1 MPMRKR
7 ISEHMDD
14 LNPMGGADDKVRSQ
28 RRSDLRE
35 YLMLG
40 SLATVVGIIVG
51 LASLAFRGLISLMHN
66 VFFLGEMSFR
76 YDAYQHSVFNFGWLV
91 FLVPAVGGL
100 IVGIIVKYGAPE
112 AKGHGVPEVMFSVL
126 KKKARIKPRVGI
138 TKAIASAVTIGS
150 GGSAGREGPMIQIGA
165 SGGSAIGQ
173 ALGLSD
179 EKMRILVGCGTA
191 AGIAATFNAP
201 IAGVV
206 FALELI
212 LLEFKTKSFVPM
224 VVSSVVATVIAH
236 LFIGA
241 ETAYPIRGI
250 AEIYVLRS
258 PYELLLYLLLGVIAG
273 LAALFF
279 MRFFYKIE
287 DFFEALKVKDYTK
300 PMLGG
305 LLLGI
310 MGLLMFQVFNGY
322 FIFGTGY
329 GTAMPALMS
338 EDISNGLYAGLQLA
352 LFALLLMFLKMLAT
366 ALTLGSGGSGGVFAP
381 SLWIGAMLGA
391 SFGIFANL
399 AFPGIAAPFGA
410 YALVG
415 MAAFFA
421 GASRATLTA
430 IIILFEMT
438 STYEII
444 LPLMFACVVAD
455 AVSRVLSRDTIYTI
469 KMRRKGVNYS
479 YDREINFL
487 ETSSVADAMVKD
499 VECVTGDMT
508 LGQVSDRILLT
519 GYQGFPYMDD
529 SGRLCGIITHSDVK
543 DAIKRGFEKDT
554 PFSRIK
560 IPCDPDIA
568 YPDESLQAVLDR
580 MAEKD
585 YGHIPVVDRDD
596 PAKLVGFLTRK
607 DIIHVYQIRAKDK
620 EDRWK

>member
-1 MPMRKR
+1 MPISDR
-7 ISEHMDD
+7 ITKHVSD
-14 LNPMGGADDKVRSQ
+14 LNPMGGASETVKKQ
-28 RRSDLRE
+28 RRSDVKE

-40 SLATVVGIIVG
+40 SLAMAVGIIVG
-51 LASLAFRGLISLMHN
+51 LASLAFRALISLMHN
-66 VFFLGEMSFR
+66 VFFLGELSFR
-76 YDAYQHSVFNFGWLV
+76 YDAYQHAFFNFGWLV
-91 FLVPAVGGL
+91 FLVPAIGGL
-100 IVGIIVKYGAPE
+100 IVGIVVKYGAAE
-112 AKGHGVPEVMFSVL
+112 AKGHGVPEVMLSVL
-126 KKKARIKPRVGI
+126 RKKGRINPRVGV
-138 TKAIASAVTIGS
+138 TKAIASAITIGS

-165 SGGSAIGQ
+165 SGGSAIAQ
-173 ALGLSD
+173 MLGLSD
-179 EKMRILVGCGTA
+179 EKVRILVGCGTA

-212 LLEFKTKSFVPM
+212 LLEFKTKSFVPL
-224 VVSSVVATVIAH
+224 VVSSVVATIIAH

-241 ETAYPIRGI
+241 EAAYPIREI
-250 AEIYVLRS
+250 AEIYILRS
-258 PYELLLYLLLGVIAG
+258 PYELPLYLLLGVIAG

-279 MRFFYKIE
+279 VKFFYKVE
-287 DFFEALKVKDYTK
+287 DFFDALKIRDFTK

-310 MGLLMFQVFNGY
+310 IGLLMFRAFNGY

-338 EDISNGLYAGLQLA
+338 ENISGGLYTGLQLA
-352 LFALLLMFLKMLAT
+352 AFALLLMFLKMLAT
-366 ALTLGSGGSGGVFAP
+366 SLTLGSGGSGGVFAP

-391 SFGIFANL
+391 AFGIVANI
-399 AFPGIAAPFGA
+399 AFQGIAAPFGA

-455 AVSRVLSRDTIYTI
+455 AVSRVLSKDTIYTI

-479 YDREINFL
+479 YDREVNIL
-487 ETSSVADAMVKD
+487 ETSSVEDAMVKD
-499 VECVTGDMT
+499 VECVTGGMT
-508 LGQVSDRILLT
+508 LGQISERILLT
-519 GYQGFPYMDD
+519 GYQGFPFMDEN
-529 SGRLCGIITHSDVK
+529 GKLRGIITHNDVK
-543 DAIKRGFEKDT
+543 QALEDGLDGSTTLDLIKMARK
-554 PFSRIK
+554 
-560 IPCDPDIA
+560 PDVA
-568 YPDESLQAVLDR
+568 YPDENLQEVLDK
-580 MAEKD
+580 MAEKG
-585 YGHIPVVDRDD
+585 YGHIPVVARDD
-596 PAKLVGFLTRK
+596 PEKLVGLITRK
-607 DIIHVYQIRAKDK
+607 DIIQVYRMKATEK